1 MSMTYDNSKARG
13 AGGPRRRIEH
23 GAVSASLDRC
33 SAGAVLGLAG
43 GIVSGCVGAVLSL
56 SAWFEGTAGISAYLQ
71 TAGTVLFVLMIP
83 LLVFG
88 AHCLDMIEK
97 RKKTERESRFKEDE

>member
-1 MSMTYDNSKARG
+1 MSMAYDNKR
-13 AGGPRRRIEH
+13 PWRRIENRP
-23 GAVSASLDRC
+23 VSASLDKC

-43 GIVSGCVGAVLSL
+43 GIISGCVGAVLSV
-56 SAWFEGTAGISAYLQ
+56 SAWFEGTAGIGAYLR

-88 AHCLDMIEK
+88 AHCLDMFEK
-97 RKKTERESRFKEDE
+97 RKKSERESRFKEDE